1 MTLTEKIKDIREFYE
16 RSMDLLMILN
26 DTYAKDYRYKVFEAK
41 QIVDDIIL
49 HEFEKIRDDV
59 KNDTTEEKKL
69 VEIVEN
75 LKKETKND

>member
-1 MTLTEKIKDIREFYE
+1 MTLTERVKDITEFYE

-59 KNDTTEEKKL
+59 KNDTAEEKKL